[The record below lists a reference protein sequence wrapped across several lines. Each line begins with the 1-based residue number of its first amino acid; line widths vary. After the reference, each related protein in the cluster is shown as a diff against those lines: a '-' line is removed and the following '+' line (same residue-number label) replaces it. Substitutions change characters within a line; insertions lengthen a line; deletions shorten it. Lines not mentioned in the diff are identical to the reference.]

1 MMTMSSSQRC
11 FYESGDGDLHA
22 IVHNK
27 NTEYPTDAVVTRIR
41 MNPVQLAKRLW
52 RYIMLVHAVNNMQNR
67 YRDKAWRA
75 MQRHERVCTHHH
87 ERTNA
92 LRRER

>member
-11 FYESGDGDLHA
+11 FYENGDGDLNA
-22 IVHNK
+22 IVRNK

-75 MQRHERVCTHHH
+75 MQRHERICTHHH

>member
-1 MMTMSSSQRC
+1 MMTVSSSQRC
-11 FYESGDGDLHA
+11 FYENGDGDLHA

-87 ERTNA
+87 ERMNA